1 MTKASIALAL
11 AMPLV
16 FGCGG
21 GDEEPAAAPGAQTQA
36 PAGGGAPAAPA
47 APPVVAQVCNA
58 ANHTCVM
65 KPTGEIFCSGA
76 NLDGQLGDG
85 TAQTRW
91 TWVPVQG
98 VTGAREIAC
107 GASHTCALTATGVF
121 CWGQNAS
128 GALGAG
134 HQNVTHTAVQ
144 VQGLTDATQ
153 IALGDGFSCAR
164 RASGAVSCWGDGANG
179 RLGNST
185 TNVSSTPVPVAALAD
200 AVEVSAGR
208 AHACARRADGSVVCW
223 GAGSSG
229 QLGQGGEHPRDSNV
243 PIVAAGVT
251 GATMVDAGGNH
262 TCAVTGAGVM
272 CWGQNN
278 YGQSGAGEGN
288 ITTPTAVAGLTGV
301 TQLGVSGNRTCVLVA
316 GGAVQCWGYNNYTG
330 ELLGVGSREEKVLT
344 PTAVN
349 GLTGAL
355 RFDTYASGTSASA
368 CALNATNQLWCWGT
382 GGSGRFGNGE
392 PNSLPNATAIL
403 PDVTA
408 LNATASV
415 PSTFPPVAEGIPAR
429 TAFEVGS
436 HTVCGVRDGQVYC
449 FGDGSDGR
457 LGTGSTRAN
466 PSDAAVAVA
475 GITDA
480 VDVSTGLTRT
490 CALRRNGTIACWG
503 QLTGRIESSL
513 PIPVEGFTDI
523 REFSVGGTAYSMTV
537 CGIHEDG
544 GVSCAGS
551 PLGANGDPNMTA
563 TRVAGI
569 TGATKVIVGTD
580 AACALAGGKVLCWG
594 SGSYGQLGNGAT
606 DRSATPVEVSGI
618 SDAVD
623 IGGGSYNYC
632 ATRRNGSVSCW
643 GSGDDGQ
650 LTNGQSGREANS
662 PSPVAVRGLR
672 NVASIG
678 KMGDSMCA
686 ALRNGN
692 GMCWGANDFGQT
704 GHNESETDDVMAPW
718 DYLREQNPPVAALG
732 NIVEMG
738 CGWNFCCALHAEGGI
753 SCAGST
759 PVGGSSGFLGLS
771 NQRSTSPILAPG
783 ITFPVVAAA
792 AE

>member
-1 MTKASIALAL
+1 MQLGAFSISLAVKDIAASLAFYQKL
-11 AMPLV
+11 G
-16 FGCGG
+16 FEIFG
-21 GDEEPAAAPGAQTQA
+21 GDIAQNWLILKNGDAIIGLFQGMFEKNILTFNPGWDANAQ
-36 PAGGGAPAAPA
+36 
-47 APPVVAQVCNA
+47 QV
-58 ANHTCVM
+58 
-65 KPTGEIFCSGA
+65 
-76 NLDGQLGDG
+76 D
-85 TAQTRW
+85 
-91 TWVPVQG
+91 
-98 VTGAREIAC
+98 
-107 GASHTCALTATGVF
+107 
-121 CWGQNAS
+121 
-128 GALGAG
+128 
-134 HQNVTHTAVQ
+134 
-144 VQGLTDATQ
+144 
-153 IALGDGFSCAR
+153 
-164 RASGAVSCWGDGANG
+164 
-179 RLGNST
+179 
-185 TNVSSTPVPVAALAD
+185 
-200 AVEVSAGR
+200 
-208 AHACARRADGSVVCW
+208 
-223 GAGSSG
+223 
-229 QLGQGGEHPRDSNV
+229 
-243 PIVAAGVT
+243 
-251 GATMVDAGGNH
+251 
-262 TCAVTGAGVM
+262 
-272 CWGQNN
+272 
-278 YGQSGAGEGN
+278 
-288 ITTPTAVAGLTGV
+288 
-301 TQLGVSGNRTCVLVA
+301 
-316 GGAVQCWGYNNYTG
+316 
-330 ELLGVGSREEKVLT
+330 
-344 PTAVN
+344 
-349 GLTGAL
+349 
-355 RFDTYASGTSASA
+355 
-368 CALNATNQLWCWGT
+368 
-382 GGSGRFGNGE
+382 
-392 PNSLPNATAIL
+392 
-403 PDVTA
+403 
-408 LNATASV
+408 
-415 PSTFPPVAEGIPAR
+415 
-429 TAFEVGS
+429 
-436 HTVCGVRDGQVYC
+436 
-449 FGDGSDGR
+449 
-457 LGTGSTRAN
+457 
-466 PSDAAVAVA
+466 
-475 GITDA
+475 
-480 VDVSTGLTRT
+480 
-490 CALRRNGTIACWG
+490 
-503 QLTGRIESSL
+503 
-513 PIPVEGFTDI
+513 GFTDI

-783 ITFPVVAAA
+783 ITFPVVAA
-792 AE
+792 E